1 MSEVAKKG
9 VDIATTLAKYG
20 IKGAGIAIRCG
31 ARASGAML
39 SEVGSMASYFSGC
52 SLGNSIGNF
61 LISESQKALN
71 SVTKK
76 AENIGIS
83 GINAL
88 AANIKTGEIVDF
100 CGGLKDLQNKI
111 IKGVCDKN
119 FPVPS
124 PLSSSSN
131 AT

>member
-1 MSEVAKKG
+1 MSEAAKKG

-31 ARASGAML
+31 AKASRAML

-52 SLGNSIGNF
+52 SLGNSMGNF

-88 AANIKTGEIVDF
+88 AAKVKSR
-100 CGGLKDLQNKI
+100 L
-111 IKGVCDKN
+111 
-119 FPVPS
+119 
-124 PLSSSSN
+124 
-131 AT
+131 